1 MLPGREWGH
10 LNQFIEGNDIRDEIQ
25 RMGRS
30 YPRKEEEGKQST
42 EWGPM
47 YSLCS
52 HLES

>member
-1 MLPGREWGH
+1 MLQGREWGH

-30 YPRKEEEGKQST
+30 YPRKEERKQST
-42 EWGPM
+42 EWGSR